1 MSEDMPERM
10 PGKMSGDM
18 SERLRNNVRKNVRQ
32 NVRRYARKKNVA
44 RNARRNVRKNARKNV
59 RIEAARGE
67 LEASGRGSLHGR
79 WEIWGVSLT
88 MQSAIQQFAERLEME
103 TTIGIYIIYLNIFN
117 IYVVFFPTSRQQ
129 ILVAVKLRMALT
141 TLRKRH
147 LDWYENTTMEDMLE
161 HCVETFLAIYGS
173 DL

>member
-1 MSEDMPERM
+1 
-10 PGKMSGDM
+10 M
-18 SERLRNNVRKNVRQ
+18 SERLRNNARKNVRQ

-44 RNARRNVRKNARKNV
+44 RNARRNARKNV

-103 TTIGIYIIYLNIFN
+103 TTIGIYLKLIYI
-117 IYVVFFPTSRQQ
+117 
-129 ILVAVKLRMALT
+129 
-141 TLRKRH
+141 
-147 LDWYENTTMEDMLE
+147 
-161 HCVETFLAIYGS
+161 
-173 DL
+173 

>member
-1 MSEDMPERM
+1 MSVHLLSLPILLILVLLLRLLLVNCDPPLPVFPAGPQPAQRMSEDMPETSRNNVRRYARKNA
-10 PGKMSGDM
+10 GKMSG
-18 SERLRNNVRKNVRQ
+18 RLRNNARKNVRQ

-103 TTIGIYIIYLNIFN
+103 TTIGIYKYIYLI
-117 IYVVFFPTSRQQ
+117 I
-129 ILVAVKLRMALT
+129 
-141 TLRKRH
+141 
-147 LDWYENTTMEDMLE
+147 
-161 HCVETFLAIYGS
+161 
-173 DL
+173 